1 MLEGEGENCRE
12 KEFLKGWGF
21 PCKKILIKMIRDSN

>member
-1 MLEGEGENCRE
+1 MLEGEGENHRE

-21 PCKKILIKMIRDSN
+21 PCKKNFDKDD